1 MSVAFRN
8 ELENY
13 LRRTAQQ
20 QISDGERFRAE
31 FDQIVANVMAAG
43 HGLNGNE
50 LNGNGQH
57 RATTG
62 K

>member
-1 MSVAFRN
+1 MSEVFRN
-8 ELENY
+8 ELENH

-20 QISDGERFRAE
+20 QINDGERFRAE

-43 HGLNGNE
+43 NGLNR
-50 LNGNGQH
+50 NGK
-57 RATTG
+57 RVATTG

>member
-1 MSVAFRN
+1 MSEVFRN
-8 ELENY
+8 EMENH

-20 QISDGERFRAE
+20 QINDGERFRAE
-31 FDQIVANVMAAG
+31 FDQLVANVMAAG
-43 HGLNGNE
+43 NGLNRS
-50 LNGNGQH
+50 GQH

>member
-1 MSVAFRN
+1 MSEVFRN
-8 ELENY
+8 ELENH

-20 QISDGERFRAE
+20 QINDGERFRAE

-43 HGLNGNE
+43 NGLNR
-50 LNGNGQH
+50 NGK
-57 RATTG
+57 RLAPTG